1 LQNVF
6 ITFLKLLAKILFA
19 FLKMLDDEAELI
31 IRLQIDG
38 FKKNVSKE
46 KIYISE

>member
-1 LQNVF
+1 L
-6 ITFLKLLAKILFA
+6 
-19 FLKMLDDEAELI
+19 LDDEAELYVCI
-31 IRLQIDG
+31 YMDLKKTSADG